1 MILKAIAKFNK
12 ISQKIR
18 HFVKKII
25 KNNLQMM
32 KEKKQVNKLRE
43 KNQDLIDSIFI
54 NQLKIYYKTKV
65 FLNY

>member
-1 MILKAIAKFNK
+1 
-12 ISQKIR
+12 
-18 HFVKKII
+18 
-25 KNNLQMM
+25 M